1 MEGIQ
6 NLISN
11 ANNIQLVIGIND
23 LKELC
28 SYFVQQEFDRQEKL
42 KEQENDGLLDSKQV
56 MELLNVKIGT
66 LWRWNQSGYLTCI
79 KIGRRN
85 YWKRE
90 NVEEIRGKR
99 EEKDE
104 D

>member
-1 MEGIQ
+1 MDIQ
-6 NLISN
+6 KIITDGTNV
-11 ANNIQLVIGIND
+11 QLVVNYND

-28 SYFVQQEFDRQEKL
+28 FDLVKEAFDQQKKL

-66 LWRWNQSGYLTCI
+66 LWRWNQSGYLPCV
-79 KIGRRN
+79 KIGCRN
-85 YWKRE
+85 YYKRE
-90 NVEEIRGKR
+90 DVEEILGKR
-99 EEKDE
+99 EKNDE

>member
-1 MEGIQ
+1 MDLQKIITDGT
-6 NLISN
+6 NV
-11 ANNIQLVIGIND
+11 QLVVNYND
-23 LKELC
+23 LKEICFNLVKEA
-28 SYFVQQEFDRQEKL
+28 FDQQKKL

-56 MELLNVKIGT
+56 MGLLNVKIGT

-79 KIGRRN
+79 KIGCRN

-90 NVEEIRGKR
+90 DVYEIRGKR

>member
-1 MEGIQ
+1 MDIQ
-6 NLISN
+6 KIITDGTNV
-11 ANNIQLVIGIND
+11 QLVVNYND

-28 SYFVQQEFDRQEKL
+28 FDLVKEAFDQQKKL

-56 MELLNVKIGT
+56 MELLHVKIGT
-66 LWRWNQSGYLTCI
+66 LWRWNKSGYLPYK
-79 KIGRRN
+79 KIGGLN
-85 YWKRE
+85 YWERE
-90 NVEEIRGKR
+90 DVYEIRGKR

>member
-1 MEGIQ
+1 MDIQ
-6 NLISN
+6 KTITDGTNV
-11 ANNIQLVIGIND
+11 QLVVNYND

-28 SYFVQQEFDRQEKL
+28 FDLVKEAFNQQKKL

-56 MELLNVKIGT
+56 MELLNVKYGT
-66 LWRWNQSGYLTCI
+66 LWRWNRSGYLTFI
-79 KIGRRN
+79 KIGSRS

-90 NVEEIRGKR
+90 DVYEILEKR
-99 EEKDE
+99 EEKNE